1 MEKAYQL
8 SLTDGLRN
16 HLEEVLEIKK
26 TQAINAKETIDSAK
40 KLLNNLEQTN
50 PSDTIKD
57 AIRKLRCLIE
67 MVDDP
72 MWDMR
77 TNNKNYVMAV
87 LSYFTGSKEYIPNF
101 MPELG
106 VMFDAMMIDLVAEKL
121 THERD
126 AYQDFRS
133 FVKAYKKSP
142 FYKGQELTK
151 DDWVKGRKKEL
162 RDRLKRRRRRDA
174 KRTGFRG
181 SNFTVI

>member
-1 MEKAYQL
+1 MNKSYQL
-8 SLTDGLRN
+8 SLTEGLKN
-16 HLEEVLEIKK
+16 HLEEVLEEKK
-26 TQAINAKETIDSAK
+26 NQEINAKETIEVAQS
-40 KLLNNLEQTN
+40 LLSNLEAN
-50 PSDTIKD
+50 DPSDNIKD
-57 AIRKLRCLIE
+57 AVQKLRCLIE

-87 LSYFTGSKEYIPNF
+87 LSYFTESKQYIPNF

-106 VMFDAMMIDLVAEKL
+106 VMFDAMMIDIVAEKL

-126 AYQDFRS
+126 AYQDFKS

-142 FYKGQELTK
+142 FFKGQELTK
-151 DDWVKGRKKEL
+151 DDWINARQKEL

>member
-1 MEKAYQL
+1 MKKAYQL
-8 SLTDGLRN
+8 SLTDELRD
-16 HLEEVLEIKK
+16 HLESVLEKK
-26 TQAINAKETIDSAK
+26 KSEEINAKETIETAQA
-40 KLLNNLEQTN
+40 LLESLEASD

-57 AIRKLRCLIE
+57 AIKKLRSLIE

-72 MWDMR
+72 VWDMR
-77 TNNKNYVMAV
+77 VKNKNYVMAV
-87 LSYFTGSKEYIPNF
+87 LSYFTESKQHIPNF

-106 VMFDAMMIDLVAEKL
+106 VLFDAMMIDIVAEKL

-126 AYQDFRS
+126 AYQDFKS
-133 FVKAYKKSP
+133 FVKTYKKSP

-151 DDWVKGRKKEL
+151 DDWVKARKKEL